1 MYSSYTAEQLART
14 YELADRHHASLIGA
28 VTWAFEFEGQPSFA
42 GFRDLATNGVDKP
55 VLNIFRMFG
64 LMKGDRVS
72 VDSSGSL
79 PLDEVRDKS
88 VTAQP
93 DVGAL
98 ATADTRS
105 ASVLVWNYHDDDVKG
120 TPADVVLNV
129 AGITSATA
137 TLTHYR
143 VDQDHSNA
151 YTAWLRMGSPGIPD
165 DAQRATLVSAGQLQT
180 LDTPSPIAVANG
192 TAQLRISLPRQGVS
206 LVRLTW

>member
-14 YELADRHHASLIGA
+14 YELADRHGVALIGA
-28 VTWAFEFEGQPSFA
+28 VTWAFQFEGQPSFA

-55 VLNIFRMFG
+55 VLNIFRMLG

-72 VDSSGSL
+72 VDSSASL

-88 VTAQP
+88 VRA
-93 DVGAL
+93 ARRRR
-98 ATADTRS
+98 ACNADARS
-105 ASVLVWNYHDDDVKG
+105 ASVLVWHYHDDDVNG

-151 YTAWLRMGSPGIPD
+151 YTAWLRMGSPETP
-165 DAQRATLVSAGQLQT
+165 ASAAHNARRRRT
-180 LDTPSPIAVANG
+180 VAVLDTPSPIAVANG
-192 TAQLRISLPRQGVS
+192 TAQLRITCRDKVCRS
-206 LVRLTW
+206 